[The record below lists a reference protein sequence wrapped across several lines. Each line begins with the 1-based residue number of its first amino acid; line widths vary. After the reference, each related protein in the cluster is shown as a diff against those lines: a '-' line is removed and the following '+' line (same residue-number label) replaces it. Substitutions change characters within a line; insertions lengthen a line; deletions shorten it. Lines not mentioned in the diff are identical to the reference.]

1 MKTKFLIPRNFKWL
15 GLALVLIGIA
25 LWTYSTFKP
34 NFGIETKVFAFW
46 GYFEEDK
53 IFDFSSRDILYTLVN
68 VLWIVG
74 GLMIAFAREK
84 VEDEFIEKLRLE
96 SFQWAFLVNY
106 LILLVLFIFVYGFA
120 FINVLIFSI
129 YTVLILFILRFHY
142 LLFKQKKG

>member
-1 MKTKFLIPRNFKWL
+1 MKTKFLIPRNFKWI
-15 GLALVLIGIA
+15 GLILILIGIT
-25 LWTYSTFKP
+25 LWSYSTFNP
-34 NFGIETKVFAFW
+34 NFAIKVKVFAFL

-53 IFDFSSRDILYTLVN
+53 IFDFSSIDILYTLVN

-74 GLMIAFAREK
+74 GLMIAFAQEK

-120 FINVLIFSI
+120 FINVLFYGI
-129 YTVLILFILRFHY
+129 YTILILFILRFHY
-142 LLFKQKKG
+142 LLFKQKKD

>member
-34 NFGIETKVFAFW
+34 NFGIETKVFAFL

-106 LILLVLFIFVYGFA
+106 LILLALFIFVYGFA